1 MTEETVCANAC
12 RQALDFDFTMAFQ
25 PVVDMDAR
33 AIYAHEALVRGPGGE
48 PAAWVLGRVTDDN
61 RYAFDQACRVKAI
74 EMAASLGLKVGL
86 NVNFLPNAV
95 YHPQA
100 CLRATL
106 AAAARYDF
114 PLDRILFEFTENER
128 VMDRAHLRG
137 IVSAYRDLGFQTALD
152 DFGSGYAGLDLLADF
167 RPDVVKI
174 DRSLITGIDH
184 DVARQA
190 IVEGVLL
197 TLGKLGVGVVAEG
210 VERREELVW
219 LRRSGITRF
228 QGYLFA
234 RPRLAEL
241 VADHEI
247 DFAALAI

>member
-1 MTEETVCANAC
+1 VTEETVCANAC
-12 RQALDFDFTMAFQ
+12 RQELGFDFTMAFQ

-33 AIYAHEALVRGPGGE
+33 TIYAHEALVRGPAGE
-48 PAAWVLGRVTDDN
+48 PAAWVLGQVTDGN

-74 EMAASLGLKVGL
+74 ELAAGLGLKVGL

-106 AAAARYDF
+106 AAAARHDF

-137 IVSAYRDLGFQTALD
+137 IVAAYRDLGFQTALD

-174 DRSLITGIDH
+174 DRSLIAGIDH
-184 DVARQA
+184 DMARQA

-210 VERREELVW
+210 VERREELAW
-219 LRRSGITRF
+219 LRRSGISRF

-234 RPRLAEL
+234 HPRLAGL
-241 VADHEI
+241 VGDHEI
-247 DFAALAI
+247 DFAALAA